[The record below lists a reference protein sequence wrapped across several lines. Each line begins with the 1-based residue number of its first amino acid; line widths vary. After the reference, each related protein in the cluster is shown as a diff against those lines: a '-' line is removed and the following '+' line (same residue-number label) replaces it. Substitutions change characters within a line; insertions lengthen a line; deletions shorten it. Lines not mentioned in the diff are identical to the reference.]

1 MWYIIQGAI
10 CLRLAWYQSHNAW
23 CMRRGAASDQW
34 SLSPPTTSTTHHYS
48 NKSMHK
54 GQCCAERLAYVSRR
68 VALQRRS
75 FRQHETFVASYC
87 IYVKT
92 QHCIKIVQQENL
104 ALATAR
110 SSIPLLI
117 CTNIFDTNCIVSVIP
132 SPEWCRSPQAIFVQS
147 DSIQWW
153 CLTFHF

>member
-1 MWYIIQGAI
+1 
-10 CLRLAWYQSHNAW
+10 
-23 CMRRGAASDQW
+23 MRRATLSHRNGWRRHLCDTSFRVQSVYGWHGNKAIMRGACEEEQLQINDRCRLLDTA
-34 SLSPPTTSTTHHYS
+34 STTHHYS

-110 SSIPLLI
+110 SSIPLLV

-132 SPEWCRSPQAIFVQS
+132 SPE
-147 DSIQWW
+147 
-153 CLTFHF
+153 